1 MDYCRECIVIDFDG
15 TLTESP
21 VWCDYSRATVDTE
34 LITDCQ
40 SQGYA
45 VAVSTCSVVSQVAAA
60 LNSRGVPAWADTAM
74 KYGEWHDGSLVL
86 VTNRKVHGVVFL
98 DDKAMPWWY
107 GRWAI
112 DIWGE
117 LERRRQLNR

>member
-1 MDYCRECIVIDFDG
+1 MNYCRECIVIDFDG

-21 VWCDYSRATVDTE
+21 VWCDYSRVAIDTE

-40 SQGYA
+40 GHGYA

-60 LNSRGVPAWADTAM
+60 LSNRGVPAWADTAM
-74 KYGEWHDGSLVL
+74 KCG
-86 VTNRKVHGVVFL
+86 
-98 DDKAMPWWY
+98 DKAMPWWY

-112 DIWGE
+112 DIWNE
-117 LERRRQLNR
+117 LERRRQLDR